1 MGGAG
6 AVEMRRM
13 PSIARTSD
21 NQQVGAFRPRARYKR
36 VDRSSVVEGHN
47 ESACGVQMQTPQ
59 EFELRD
65 VAKIDRLA
73 RRPLA
78 GPPKTITGN
87 RPIGRGVAGE
97 PVGGGLTPPPQ
108 TPDDHTRPHL
118 PCVPR

>member
-13 PSIARTSD
+13 PGIARTSD
-21 NQQVGAFRPRARYKR
+21 NQQVGSFRSRARYKR

-59 EFELRD
+59 EFELRY

-73 RRPLA
+73 RRTLA
-78 GPPKTITGN
+78 Y
-87 RPIGRGVAGE
+87 GRG
-97 PVGGGLTPPPQ
+97 
-108 TPDDHTRPHL
+108 
-118 PCVPR
+118 

>member
-1 MGGAG
+1 MRGPG

-13 PSIARTSD
+13 PGIAGTSD
-21 NQQVGAFRPRARYKR
+21 NQQIGSFRPRARYKR

-73 RRPLA
+73 RRTLA
-78 GPPKTITGN
+78 GH
-87 RPIGRGVAGE
+87 
-97 PVGGGLTPPPQ
+97 TPSGSRSIA
-108 TPDDHTRPHL
+108 T
-118 PCVPR
+118 

>member
-13 PSIARTSD
+13 PGIARTSD
-21 NQQVGAFRPRARYKR
+21 NQQVGSFGPRARYKR

-59 EFELRD
+59 EFELRY

-73 RRPLA
+73 RRPPA
-78 GPPKTITGN
+78 GPTN
-87 RPIGRGVAGE
+87 GVTVHTDVG
-97 PVGGGLTPPPQ
+97 PVVRLQHVRDGLSYPAQ
-108 TPDDHTRPHL
+108 
-118 PCVPR
+118 